1 MSYPFATKTIVD
13 FFTEFP
19 MEMTEEGTPIYGP
32 WNFPAF
38 PNFGKVKKVKIRE
51 KGIYVKISDL
61 IKDYENLGRKGTES
75 QSHIGVL
82 QALIASGRWMPW
94 REQPVII
101 KADGRLVAGFHR
113 VEAHENEDKEW
124 IFAWVVEF
132 ETEEDLSAYAVW
144 ENNPENG
151 TPKLVVDSEV
161 AVIAAVKTFNKKPD
175 EAVTFKAVKEYL
187 KKTGTTKKL
196 DAAAKEVLEKIGIA
210 YEGLKSYKKE
220 TVAKWTK
227 TDLGIDLYKTANV
240 LWSMF
245 SGRKDA
251 GYTDREIRKVFEA
264 APLMI
269 EGKDV
274 TLISGGI
281 TDIDSTELKLE
292 RKYFSNIMIRF
303 DKLAEAWVSAKKAGK
318 LGNYTSYF
326 ASQTDAEKKKGNFVK

>member
-1 MSYPFATKTIVD
+1 MSYPFATKTIVE

-19 MEMTEEGTPIYGP
+19 MEMTEEGTPTSGP
-32 WNFPAF
+32 WVYSRP

-101 KADGRLVAGFHR
+101 NADGRLVAGFHR

-132 ETEEDLSAYAVW
+132 VTDEDLSAYAVW

-161 AVIAAVKTFNKKPD
+161 AVIAAVKTFNKKPS
-175 EAVTFKAVKEYL
+175 ESVTFKTIKEYL

-196 DAAAKEVLEKIGIA
+196 DATAKEVLEKIGIA

-220 TVAKWTK
+220 TVGKWTK
-227 TDLGIDLYKTANV
+227 IDLGIDLYKSPNV
-240 LWSMF
+240 LWSLF
-245 SGRKDA
+245 SGRKDT

-269 EGKDV
+269 DGKDV
-274 TLISGGI
+274 TMISGGI
-281 TDIDSTELKLE
+281 TDIDSTELNLQ
-292 RKYFSNIMIRF
+292 RKYFSNMMIRF
-303 DKLAEAWVSAKKAGK
+303 DELAESWVTAKKTKK
-318 LGNYTSYF
+318 LGKFTSYF
-326 ASQTDAEKKKGNFVK
+326 ASQTDSEKKKGNFVK